1 MSVKV
6 EISSI
11 LNQLKQD
18 ISFYQPMLE
27 AIVNSLEA
35 RATNIEIH
43 LDTIK
48 QKTLFDSLERVTVS
62 GYTIIDNGVGF
73 NKENRISFSNYLSSY
88 KQKLGCKGIGRFT
101 WLKIFEKISI
111 NSYTG
116 TENISF
122 DFDKNFSEDSFN
134 IKEDNT
140 NQKTIIKF
148 DDVLTKYYEKF
159 TTLKSLDNDES
170 LIVDINEI
178 RQLIFD
184 YLSVK
189 LFLLNK
195 KEIKFNI
202 KICIENNTVTIS
214 NNDVINLLQ
223 KDFSLFATLD
233 EGQTNVKYDFSLYYS
248 FEHNYKS
255 EQKHYYCAHE
265 RTVKPFTKSCNIGV
279 LPDCASSFML
289 LTSNYFDERISDE
302 RNQFTFNIADNNKTT
317 DNPIPGP
324 MINEKLKQVINEIL
338 LEQYPNLADDNEK
351 IIEEC
356 SYQYP
361 HLAKYIK
368 EDKSAIK
375 NKEEVVKTAKK
386 KFEDEKEQVKN
397 NFSKLLKEGNIKE
410 DVFLSHVEKIN
421 DISAR
426 ELAQYFLY
434 REQIIDALNRL
445 DNENSNCEADLHNL
459 FMKMG
464 RISLEE
470 ESKDTKYDSNLWL
483 LDDKFMS
490 YFGAFSDKQIKII
503 KDKILKEYESNEDD
517 KKEPDLT
524 IFYSDVNSKQKD
536 LIVIEFKPI
545 SAKSLE
551 KGVALYEIQR
561 NLGIITSSFDD
572 IRNIYGYII
581 TKIDDEFCRALEYQD
596 LTKLFSNGNT
606 PMFYKYNNKLKNKN
620 GNNVDA
626 HIYLLSAEMICS
638 DATARNKLFLDIIR
652 NN

>member
-233 EGQTNVKYDFSLYYS
+233 EGDR
-248 FEHNYKS
+248 KS
-255 EQKHYYCAHE
+255 
-265 RTVKPFTKSCNIGV
+265 
-279 LPDCASSFML
+279 
-289 LTSNYFDERISDE
+289 
-302 RNQFTFNIADNNKTT
+302 
-317 DNPIPGP
+317 
-324 MINEKLKQVINEIL
+324 
-338 LEQYPNLADDNEK
+338 
-351 IIEEC
+351 
-356 SYQYP
+356 
-361 HLAKYIK
+361 
-368 EDKSAIK
+368 
-375 NKEEVVKTAKK
+375 VV
-386 KFEDEKEQVKN
+386 
-397 NFSKLLKEGNIKE
+397 
-410 DVFLSHVEKIN
+410 
-421 DISAR
+421 
-426 ELAQYFLY
+426 
-434 REQIIDALNRL
+434 
-445 DNENSNCEADLHNL
+445 
-459 FMKMG
+459 
-464 RISLEE
+464 
-470 ESKDTKYDSNLWL
+470 
-483 LDDKFMS
+483 
-490 YFGAFSDKQIKII
+490 
-503 KDKILKEYESNEDD
+503 
-517 KKEPDLT
+517 
-524 IFYSDVNSKQKD
+524 
-536 LIVIEFKPI
+536 
-545 SAKSLE
+545 
-551 KGVALYEIQR
+551 
-561 NLGIITSSFDD
+561 
-572 IRNIYGYII
+572 
-581 TKIDDEFCRALEYQD
+581 
-596 LTKLFSNGNT
+596 
-606 PMFYKYNNKLKNKN
+606 
-620 GNNVDA
+620 
-626 HIYLLSAEMICS
+626 
-638 DATARNKLFLDIIR
+638 
-652 NN
+652 

>member
-148 DDVLTKYYEKF
+148 DDVLIKYYEKF

-524 IFYSDVNSKQKD
+524 IFYSDVNNKQKD